1 MFKESEGGDKD
12 PSTTSRVFSRCY
24 KDIILVLYLQ
34 WRLLLNKT
42 QAILRKNES
51 INPFYTIFLYISFIQ
66 NAEMQCILFVNFN
79 VTFIIL
85 ITYISFNFIYMYIYI
100 FVEHKEVVFATLI
113 WPNYWS
119 RCPFIQYKKKTF
131 LWILAFLAVPE
142 EKLDNL
148 CVDHCL
154 NKLGFH
160 SPKDS
165 FCQVWL
171 KFIKWFQRTLQATM
185 ITSSTDNIQQ

>member
-24 KDIILVLYLQ
+24 KDIIRVLYLQ

-51 INPFYTIFLYISFIQ
+51 INTFYTIFLYISFIQ

-100 FVEHKEVVFATLI
+100 CGTQRGCICNPH
-113 WPNYWS
+113 
-119 RCPFIQYKKKTF
+119 
-131 LWILAFLAVPE
+131 LA
-142 EKLDNL
+142 KLL
-148 CVDHCL
+148 VQM
-154 NKLGFH
+154 
-160 SPKDS
+160 P
-165 FCQVWL
+165 
-171 KFIKWFQRTLQATM
+171 IYT
-185 ITSSTDNIQQ
+185 I

>member
-24 KDIILVLYLQ
+24 KDIILVLYLH
-34 WRLLLNKT
+34 WRLLNKT

-51 INPFYTIFLYISFIQ
+51 INPFYTIFLFINFIQ

-119 RCPFIQYKKKTF
+119 RCPFMQYKKKTF
-131 LWILAFLAVPE
+131 L
-142 EKLDNL
+142 
-148 CVDHCL
+148 
-154 NKLGFH
+154 
-160 SPKDS
+160 
-165 FCQVWL
+165 
-171 KFIKWFQRTLQATM
+171 
-185 ITSSTDNIQQ
+185 

>member
-1 MFKESEGGDKD
+1 MLKESEGGDKD

-24 KDIILVLYLQ
+24 KDIILVLYLH
-34 WRLLLNKT
+34 WRLLNKT

-51 INPFYTIFLYISFIQ
+51 INPFHTIFLFINFIQ

-79 VTFIIL
+79 VICIL
-85 ITYISFNFIYMYIYI
+85 ITYISFNFIHMYIYI
-100 FVEHKEVVFATLI
+100 CGTLRGF
-113 WPNYWS
+113 WPYYWS
-119 RCPFIQYKKKTF
+119 RRPFMQYKKKTF
-131 LWILAFLAVPE
+131 LWILAFFAVPE
-142 EKLDNL
+142 EKWDNL

-160 SPKDS
+160 SPKDN
-165 FCQVWL
+165 QVWL

>member
-100 FVEHKEVVFATLI
+100 CGTLRGCI
-113 WPNYWS
+113 CTPH
-119 RCPFIQYKKKTF
+119 
-131 LWILAFLAVPE
+131 LA
-142 EKLDNL
+142 KLL
-148 CVDHCL
+148 VQM
-154 NKLGFH
+154 
-160 SPKDS
+160 P
-165 FCQVWL
+165 
-171 KFIKWFQRTLQATM
+171 IYA
-185 ITSSTDNIQQ
+185 I